1 MKTYCKDA
9 DPTNVSFIEPAV
21 WGAFRHKWKRFD
33 YGSVLAAFGG
43 MSYEEAHAHALNHNY
58 DAFNKAILGIAEE
71 ISRRIK
77 ARSLKLGPVRYEW
90 RVDGS
95 SGKRREIGIETVMH
109 QIMEHVAVHCLM
121 PLFKVRIEDCEY
133 ASIKGRGQERGAKR
147 IASWVIQDNKNAWYA
162 QEHGFRYAKST
173 EFYVQGDV
181 RKCYPSMK
189 SPMIMELLRHDISK
203 NEVLLWF
210 VEELLK
216 MHTKGLII
224 GSLLSQFLC
233 NYITSIAVREVFG
246 WKKERREKKIQLIH
260 HQLWYM
266 DDFILTGP
274 DRRNVK
280 MAYNKIGVYM
290 KRRFGLELKPAFV
303 RRWSDAPPD
312 IMGYVIHADGTI
324 TLRGHI
330 YIRAKRAFI
339 RAKGKEALAISQARS
354 IISYKGRFMNS
365 DCTVARK
372 RLNVDQISGTAQKLI
387 SDFDTGRLFQCLNM
401 SSTAA
406 DPNPSPDSSTR
417 TAQLNS
423 VSPKM

>member
-1 MKTYCKDA
+1 MRTYCKDA

-21 WGAFRHKWKRFD
+21 WDAFRKKWKRYD
-33 YGSVLAAFGG
+33 YGSFLAAYGG
-43 MSYEEAHAHALNHNY
+43 MSYEEAHAHAINHEY
-58 DAFNKAILGIAEE
+58 EAFSCAIRNITEE

-77 ARSLKLGPVRYEW
+77 ARSLDLGPVRYEW

-109 QIMEHVAVHCLM
+109 QIMEHVAVRCLS
-121 PLFKVRIEDCEY
+121 PLFKARIEDCEY
-133 ASIKGRGQERGAKR
+133 ASIKGRGQEKGAKR
-147 IASWVIQDNKNAWYA
+147 IASWVRQDNKNAWYA
-162 QEHGFRYAKST
+162 GKHGFSFSRST
-173 EFYVQGDV
+173 EFYVQGDI

-189 SPMIMELLRHDISK
+189 IPMIMGLLRHDVGK

-233 NYITSIAVREVFG
+233 NYITSFAIREVFS
-246 WKKERREKKIQLIH
+246 WKKTRRGKEIQLIH

-280 MAYNKIGVYM
+280 MAYNKLGVFLR
-290 KRRFGLELKPAFV
+290 RRFGLELKPAFV
-303 RRWSDAPPD
+303 RRWTDAPPD
-312 IMGYVIHADGTI
+312 IMGYVIHSDGTI
-324 TLRGHI
+324 TIRDRI
-330 YIRAKRAFI
+330 FIRAKRAFT
-339 RAKGKEALAISQARS
+339 RAAGDPALAISQARS
-354 IISYKGRFMNS
+354 IISYKGRFINS
-365 DCTVARK
+365 DCTGARK
-372 RLNVDQISGTAQKLI
+372 RLNVEKIAEKAQKLI

-401 SSTAA
+401 CSTAA
-406 DPNPSPDSSTR
+406 GPPPSPDSSIPTEPPNF
-417 TAQLNS
+417 A
-423 VSPKM
+423 

>member
-21 WGAFRHKWKRFD
+21 WDAFRHKWKRFD
-33 YGSVLAAFGG
+33 YGSFLAAYGG
-43 MSYEEAHAHALNHNY
+43 MTYEEAHTHALNHEY
-58 DAFNKAILGIAEE
+58 EAFSGAIRAICEE
-71 ISRRIK
+71 ISSRIK
-77 ARSLKLGPVRYEW
+77 ARSLDLGPVRYEW

-109 QIMEHVAVHCLM
+109 QIMEHVAVHCLK
-121 PLFKVRIEDCEY
+121 PLFKARIEDCEY

-162 QEHGFRYAKST
+162 AEHGFSYSRST
-173 EFYVQGDV
+173 EFYVQGDI

-189 SPMIMELLRHDISK
+189 IPMIMGLLRHDIGK

-233 NYITSIAVREVFG
+233 NYITSFAIREVFA
-246 WKKERREKKIQLIH
+246 WKKIRRGKSFQLIH

-280 MAYNKIGVYM
+280 MAYNKLTGFLL
-290 KRRFGLELKPAFV
+290 RRFGLELKPAYV
-303 RRWSDAPPD
+303 RRWTDSPPD

-324 TLRGHI
+324 TIRDHI
-330 YIRAKRAFI
+330 FIRAKRAFT
-339 RAKGKEALAISQARS
+339 RAAGKTVLAIPQARS
-354 IISYKGRFMNS
+354 IISYKGRFVNS
-365 DCTVARK
+365 DCTGARK
-372 RLNVDQISGTAQKLI
+372 RLRVDEVAKIAQKLI
-387 SDFDTGRLFQCLNM
+387 SDLDTGRLFQCLNM

-406 DPNPSPDSSTR
+406 DPPPLPDSSIL
-417 TAQLNS
+417 TAPQNFA
-423 VSPKM
+423 

>member
-21 WGAFRHKWKRFD
+21 WGAFRHKWKRYD
-33 YGSVLAAFGG
+33 YGSFLAAFGG
-43 MSYEEAHAHALNHNY
+43 MSYEEAHAHALNHEY
-58 DAFNKAILGIAEE
+58 EAFSKAIRNIAQE

-77 ARSLKLGPVRYEW
+77 ARSLGLGPVRYEW

-109 QIMEHVAVHCLM
+109 QIMEHVAVYCLM
-121 PLFKVRIEDCEY
+121 PLFKARIEDCEY
-133 ASIKGRGQERGAKR
+133 ASIKGRGQEKGAKR

-162 QEHGFRYAKST
+162 REQGFSYTRST

-189 SPMIMELLRHDISK
+189 ISMIMGLLRRDIGK

-233 NYITSIAVREVFG
+233 NYITSFAIREVFG
-246 WKKERREKKIQLIH
+246 WKKERRGKKIQLVH

-280 MAYNKIGVYM
+280 MAYNRLTVYM

-330 YIRAKRAFI
+330 FIRAKRAFI

-354 IISYKGRFMNS
+354 IISYKGRFINS

-372 RLNVDQISGTAQKLI
+372 RLEVDRISGAAQKLI
-387 SDFDTGRLFQCLNM
+387 SDLDTGRLFQCLNM
-401 SSTAA
+401 CSTAA
-406 DPNPSPDSSTR
+406 GPPPSPGSSIPTGQPNF
-417 TAQLNS
+417 AL
-423 VSPKM
+423 PEM

>member
-1 MKTYCKDA
+1 MKTYCKNA
-9 DPTNVSFIEPAV
+9 DPTNVDFIMPAI
-21 WGAFRHKWKRFD
+21 WSAFKKKWKRHD
-33 YGSVLAAFGG
+33 YGSFLAHYGG
-43 MSYEEAHAHALNHNY
+43 MTYKEAHTYALEHRY
-58 DAFNKAILGIAEE
+58 EAFSGAIRNIAEE

-77 ARSLKLGPVRYEW
+77 ARNLNLGPVRYEW

-109 QIMEHVAVHCLM
+109 QIMEHVAVHCLK
-121 PLFKVRIEDCEY
+121 PLFKARIEDCEY

-162 QEHGFRYAKST
+162 KENGFSYTRST
-173 EFYVQGDV
+173 EFYVQGDI
-181 RKCYPSMK
+181 RQCYPSMK
-189 SPMIMELLRHDISK
+189 ISMIMGLLRRDIGK
-203 NEVLLWF
+203 NKVLLWF

-233 NYITSIAVREVFG
+233 NHITSIAIREVFG
-246 WKKERREKKIQLIH
+246 WKKTRREKSIQLVH

-280 MAYNKIGVYM
+280 MAYNKLSVFM
-290 KRRFGLELKPAFV
+290 KRRFGLILKSAHV
-303 RRWSDAPPD
+303 RRWTDAPPD

-330 YIRAKRAFI
+330 FIRAKRAFT
-339 RAKGKEALAISQARS
+339 RAAGKTALAISQARTV
-354 IISYKGRFMNS
+354 ISYKGRFLNS
-365 DCTVARK
+365 DCTGAKK
-372 RLNVDQISGTAQKLI
+372 RLNVEGVAKAAQKLI

-406 DPNPSPDSSTR
+406 GRCPSPATSTP
-417 TAQLNS
+417 TAQLS
-423 VSPKM
+423 FA